1 MPLFGRQVILQVGQ
15 PGTEGLSWKG
25 LRISFDVRKN
35 LGRGANKAS
44 ILAYNL
50 SPQSIAK
57 FQEPGAIIRLFAGH
71 EIPRLI
77 AQGTAIR
84 NGVRGP
90 EREGPDKVLTLEIQD
105 GGSALVRTR
114 LNLTFATE
122 TTGAQIFESVAA
134 ALGFPAGFVP
144 PEFADVRLTQGVTLT
159 GQASK
164 VLDRLSDMLDTDI
177 TVRDGAL
184 EAISKTGDAGTSAV
198 VLSTANRNL
207 QRIIR
212 KDKGIEVDAILDA
225 RIQPGRRFVVDSTED
240 ASISGIYK
248 ARDVGYVGDTHSDAF
263 TMTIT
268 AREAA

>member
-1 MPLFGRQVILQVGQ
+1 MPLFGRTVILQVGQ
-15 PGTEGLSWKG
+15 PGTEGLSWTG
-25 LRISFDVRKN
+25 LRVSFNVKKN
-35 LGRGANKAS
+35 LGKSANKAS
-44 ILAYNL
+44 IKAYNL
-50 SPQSIAK
+50 APQSIAK
-57 FQEPGAIIRLFAGH
+57 FQEPGAVIRLFAGH

-77 AQGTAIR
+77 AQGNAIR

-90 EREGPDKVLTLEIQD
+90 ERVGPDRVLTLEIQD
-105 GGSALVRTR
+105 GGRKLVTSR

-122 TTGAQIFESVAA
+122 TTAEQVFQTVSQE
-134 ALGFPAGFVP
+134 LGFPAGFTP
-144 PEFADVRLTQGVTLT
+144 PEFADVRLTQGVTLNGKT
-159 GQASK
+159 SA
-164 VLDRLSDMLDTDI
+164 VLDRLSDMLGADI

-184 EAISKTGDAGTSAV
+184 EAIATGGDAGTSAV

-212 KDKGIEVDAILDA
+212 KDKGIECDAILDA

-240 ASISGIYK
+240 GSISGIYK
-248 ARDVGYVGDTHSDAF
+248 ARDVSYVGDTHADEF